1 MSKNGLMIGTGGTAM
16 AFAAHAMFA
25 CALIAGQPEPAHY
38 LARIAAPQQQT
49 LQSPQSQLAVR
60 HGHGA
65 GEQPARE
72 LPVTQTLTPVR
83 LHKGLTT
90 C

>member
-1 MSKNGLMIGTGGTAM
+1 MSKKGLMIGTGGTAT
-16 AFAAHAMFA
+16 AIAAHAMFA
-25 CALIAGQPEPAHY
+25 FALIAGQPEPSLY
-38 LARIAAPQQQT
+38 LARIAAPQQT
-49 LQSPQSQLAVR
+49 LQAPQSQLALR

-65 GEQPARE
+65 GEQAARE

>member
-1 MSKNGLMIGTGGTAM
+1 MSKNGLMIGAGATAT
-16 AFAAHAMFA
+16 AIAAHAMFVY
-25 CALIAGQPEPAHY
+25 ALIAAQPEPALY

-49 LQSPQSQLAVR
+49 LQSPQWQLAVR

-65 GEQPARE
+65 GQQAARE